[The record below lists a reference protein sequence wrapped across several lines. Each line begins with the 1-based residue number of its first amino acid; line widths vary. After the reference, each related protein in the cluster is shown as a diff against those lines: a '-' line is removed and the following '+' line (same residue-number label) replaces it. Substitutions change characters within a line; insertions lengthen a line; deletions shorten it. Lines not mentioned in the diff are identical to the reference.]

1 MFTLKQKLIAVVFM
15 LALFLIAL
23 PPSQTAS
30 AQANSATCAYHIQAG
45 GQTRAF
51 NDTFDNCAVFIYFQM
66 NRAAEL
72 QGFGTWGQYTVAVDV
87 NRDVYYGVPTPRGEV
102 NSWTYWGD
110 LGFLELS
117 LDEVVDLGV
126 LDVNEYWSNL
136 FADNNIRYREPN
148 ITYFDGNN
156 QRSACG
162 ASRISSPVYCSGD
175 HTIYLPAGFLDTYF
189 ERVGDY
195 SAVLIIAHEWGHAV
209 QAQLGLIGSTYT
221 IYTELQAD
229 CLAGAYSAYAAS
241 DSPNVILEYGDID
254 EAATAL
260 FMFGDNLPWFDP
272 HAHGSGEQRMEAFYK
287 GMDEGLEVCWA
298 YTNR

>member
-1 MFTLKQKLIAVVFM
+1 MFTFTQKLFAIILVIISISIFV
-15 LALFLIAL
+15 
-23 PPSQTAS
+23 PSNSVS
-30 AQANSATCAYHIQAG
+30 AQDNSATCAYHFPAG
-45 GQTRAF
+45 GQTRSF
-51 NDTFDNCAVFIYFQM
+51 SDTFDNCAVYIYFQM
-66 NRAAEL
+66 NREAEM
-72 QGFGTWGQYTVAVDV
+72 QGFGSWGQYTVAVDV
-87 NRDVYYGVPTPRGEV
+87 NREVYYGLPTQRGEV

-110 LGFLELS
+110 LGFLELT

-126 LDVNEYWSNL
+126 LDINEYWSNL

-148 ITYFDGNN
+148 VRYFNSNN

-162 ASRISSPVYCSGD
+162 SRTINSPVYCSAD
-175 HTIYLPAGFLDTYF
+175 HTIYLPEYFLDAYF
-189 ERVGDY
+189 ERIGDY
-195 SAVLIIAHEWGHAV
+195 SAVLIIAHEWGHSV
-209 QAQLGLIGSTYT
+209 QAQLGVLGTTHT

-272 HAHGSGEQRMEAFYK
+272 NAHGSGEQRMNAFYE
-287 GMDEGLEVCWA
+287 GMDEGLEACWA
-298 YTNR
+298 YTNQ